1 MDPRSLLMNWRAA
14 TVLQVFVLGASLA
27 GHAVVKS
34 GLRITVLDE
43 ETHLIT
49 VNDTGVP
56 KNCDGVNY
64 DAYCHNSR
72 TTIMTNTLL
81 VEEENGESYRVMCT
95 VETRW
100 SHCKPLLKGFNF
112 DARKEKHG
120 LLIYYL
126 DEAGKLRKQL
136 YTYVDEDKAA
146 PASTKAPSP
155 VKQEPQVPA
164 QEQPP
169 ASSTKTEPQP
179 SVKCSFTSTPSGA
192 DIAVDGKY
200 VGSTPSEVMVSSGS
214 HVVVISMPGFLQWK
228 RDLTVSK
235 GSELTVNAVLEK
247 VQ

>member
-1 MDPRSLLMNWRAA
+1 MDRGSLLMNWRTA
-14 TVLQVFVLGASLA
+14 TVLQVFVLGASLS

-81 VEEENGESYRVMCT
+81 VQEESGQSYRVICT

-100 SHCKPLLKGFNF
+100 SHCKPLLKGFSF
-112 DARKEKHG
+112 DARKEKRG

-136 YTYVDEDKAA
+136 YTYVEEDKTA
-146 PASTKAPSP
+146 PASANAASP
-155 VKQEPQVPA
+155 VKQESQVAA

-169 ASSTKTEPQP
+169 ASSTKTEPQS

-192 DIAVDGKY
+192 DIALDGRY
-200 VGSTPSEVMVSSGS
+200 AGSTPSEIMVSPGS
-214 HVVVISMPGFLQWK
+214 HIVVVSMTGFAQWK